1 MTWRCEYNCCKISV
15 AHYHI
20 TTALPEISKYSQMF
34 RIKWSQSSAPTLT
47 RADASSS
54 QLTEMSTSQ
63 SSASDTCI
71 VSTARL
77 VHSLLQCCAA
87 LSTKE
92 DIHITALHG
101 LARFDT
107 LITSFLIL
115 STPRTLDNL
124 LLRAPAFKAVII
136 QTLDLLCENAYCC
149 KTFETENMVACSRK

>member
-20 TTALPEISKYSQMF
+20 TTALPKISEYSQMF
-34 RIKWSQSSAPTLT
+34 RIKWSQGSAPTLT
-47 RADASSS
+47 RADA
-54 QLTEMSTSQ
+54 STSQ

-71 VSTARL
+71 ESTARL
-77 VHSLLQCCAA
+77 VHGLLQCCAA

-107 LITSFLIL
+107 LMNSFLIL

-124 LLRAPAFKAVII
+124 LLRAPTFKAVII

-149 KTFETENMVACSRK
+149 KTFETENMIACSRK